1 MISLCVMLKVRLV
14 QCLSI
19 IYRKRLLVSM
29 VNKQTMLK
37 QTLIFQDVLTERLF
51 KIFQYDGFN
60 V

>member
-1 MISLCVMLKVRLV
+1 
-14 QCLSI
+14 
-19 IYRKRLLVSM
+19 M

-51 KIFQYDGFN
+51 RTSQYDGFN